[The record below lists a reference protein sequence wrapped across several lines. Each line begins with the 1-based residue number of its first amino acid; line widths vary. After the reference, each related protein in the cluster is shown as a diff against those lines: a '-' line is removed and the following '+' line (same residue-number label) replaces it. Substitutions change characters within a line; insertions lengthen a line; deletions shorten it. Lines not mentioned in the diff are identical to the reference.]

1 MKLDYTQVASI
12 ATGAA
17 TVCEENGC
25 YFFSR
30 FTDEQKKMYRER
42 TEDCHLRSLSSAGI
56 KLSFETSSRNL
67 YLRYSV
73 TPGSSRQYVSLDI
86 FVNGTC
92 IDYIDNFGEKEFPK
106 KYTEV
111 TLPLG
116 RFSQQV
122 SLGEGVKQV
131 TIYLPWSVN
140 VVFEEISVDD
150 GAYIRPV
157 KREKTLLA
165 YGDSITQGYDALR
178 PSNTYVA
185 ALARAL
191 CADETNK
198 GIGGE
203 MFFPELASAKE
214 DFEPDYITVA
224 YGTNDWSHCTKEEFE
239 ANCASFFKNLRI
251 SYPKAKIFAITPLWR
266 TDVHETT
273 RLGKFEELEKT
284 ICAVTKDLD
293 IAVISG
299 LELVPHEAEVFA
311 DLFVHPN
318 DEGFAHFSKNL
329 IRAICSTL

>member
-42 TEDCHLRSLSSAGI
+42 TEECHLRSLSGAGI
-56 KLSFETSSRNL
+56 KLSFETDSRNL
-67 YLRYSV
+67 YLQYSV
-73 TPGSSRQYVSLDI
+73 TPGSSRQYFSFDV
-86 FVNGTC
+86 FVNGAC
-92 IDYIDNFGEKEFPK
+92 IGYLDNFGETVFPE

-111 TLPLG
+111 ELPLG
-116 RFSQQV
+116 RFSQQI
-122 SLGEGVKQV
+122 SLGEGTKQV
-131 TIYLPWSVN
+131 TVYLPWSVQ
-140 VVFEEISVDD
+140 VAFEEIGIDD
-150 GAYIRPV
+150 GACIRPF
-157 KREKTLLA
+157 KREKTLLS

-178 PSNTYVA
+178 PSDTYVA

-191 CADETNK
+191 GADETNK

-203 MFFPELASAKE
+203 IFFPELAAAKE
-214 DFEPDYITVA
+214 NFKPDYITVA
-224 YGTNDWSHCTKEEFE
+224 YGTNDWSLCTKEEFE
-239 ANCASFFKNLRI
+239 TNCFAFFKNLRH

-273 RLGKFEELEKT
+273 RVGKFEELEKT
-284 ICAVTKDLD
+284 IRAGTKDLD

-299 LELVPHEAEVFA
+299 LDLVPHKAELFA
-311 DLFVHPN
+311 DLFVHPR
-318 DEGFAHFSKNL
+318 DEGFTYYFDNL
-329 IRAICSTL
+329 YKEICK